1 MNHRGFT
8 LIELLVVIAVL
19 GLSLAAAYPSF
30 RTAIQNNRVTT
41 QANELLTGINLA
53 RSEALRA
60 SRFVS
65 VCPSADGAAC
75 DAGAPWGGPFLVFY
89 DDDRDGVLDAAPEAL
104 IRTFNQTA
112 GGITV
117 TRAPAAPVHVTYA
130 GSGALEGTALITMRM
145 AIPECKG
152 NQVREMN
159 INLSG
164 RASMRRVDCP

>member
-1 MNHRGFT
+1 MKHRGFT

-65 VCPSADGAAC
+65 VCPSTDGAAC
-75 DAGAPWGGPFLVFY
+75 DAAANWGGSFLVFY
-89 DDDRDGVLDAAPEAL
+89 DDDQDGVLDAAPESL

-117 TRAPAAPVHVTYA
+117 TRAPATPVHVTYA
-130 GSGALEGTALITMRM
+130 ATGALRTAAAVSMTM
-145 AIPECKG
+145 AIPDCKG
-152 NQVREMN
+152 NQLRVMQ
-159 INLSG
+159 ISLSG
-164 RASMRRVDCP
+164 RASMTRAACP